1 MIIYSLISHMLLT
14 KLHIPPAGNN
24 IVHRSELFEKLNSG
38 LNRKLILVSAP
49 AGYGK
54 TSLLSDWIKQNK
66 IPVAWL
72 SLDNGDNDPAVF
84 LNYIISGI
92 HSIHSDFGQSALQLI
107 TSPSSPSV
115 ESIASLLINEILNI
129 NLNFLLVLDDF
140 HLINSSEVSNL
151 VSYFL
156 EHIPGNIHIVILTRS
171 DPALSVSRL
180 RSQNQLVELRSS
192 DLSFSAND
200 ISILFNKK
208 LKLGLSVDDVY
219 SLETKTEG
227 WIAGLQLTA
236 LSMQGREDISEFI
249 RDFKGDNRYIMDYL
263 IEEVLKMQSDE
274 TKEFLLQTSIL
285 DQLSAPLCNAV
296 LNRND
301 SQLILETLEKN
312 NMFLI
317 PLDNERNWYRYH
329 HLFAELLRQRLH
341 LRDKVAID
349 ELHIK
354 ACEWFENINRYELAL
369 EHTLAIKNYKKS
381 IQLLG
386 KVVEDM
392 WQNGK
397 HTAILRY
404 GNMLPDEL
412 IKTNTEFC
420 LYYSWILI
428 SAGQIQ
434 KAEPYLASAELS
446 TKNRFNANNLATA
459 SLQHNKILLGKIAV
473 AYAYLNSHKEHSQ
486 KIFDYCKIAKDN
498 LSEDDPFWF
507 SWAWFSYGIAWFS
520 KGDLLESNNAFNYA
534 FEYGKNS
541 GNIYLISTIAIRMAE
556 NEQQL
561 GHYKSAYKKCSDLL
575 SLMKD
580 KGYSEIAKTEW
591 TFAALYF
598 IMGVSQFMWADM
610 DRAYENIK
618 IAYDLSKR
626 GRDIYFKIFIL
637 MVYSIVLKERG
648 DIELKKIIDEMEILV
663 KQNDIPPFLSSSY
676 IGWKIYLCIENNQ
689 IDEANKMIS
698 EYGLDLGKKITHAN
712 EGAYS
717 SYARLLLAQNK
728 LDKAELLLS
737 ELYALADDNRAIEK
751 IIELKISYAFLFK
764 LRGNQGKAIA
774 ILIEAMEFA
783 SDENL
788 LYYFVNEHDRIKDL
802 IKEAFKV
809 LAATETNI
817 PAKFVD
823 SLKLAIERK
832 EKLNKMNFGIDLS
845 ARELDTL
852 KLIEDLSNQEIAD
865 KLFISLNTVKTH
877 LKNIYLKLEV
887 DNRTKAVA
895 KARDLGIV

>member
-1 MIIYSLISHMLLT
+1 MLLT
-14 KLHIPPAGNN
+14 KLHIPPVNQN
-24 IVHRSELFEKLNSG
+24 IVFRPKLYDKLNIG
-38 LNRKLILVSAP
+38 LTRKLILISAP
-49 AGYGK
+49 AGFGK
-54 TSLLSDWIKQNK
+54 TTLLSDWINQQN
-66 IPVAWL
+66 IQTAWF
-72 SLDNGDNDPAVF
+72 SIDKADNDPSEF

-92 HSIHSDFGQSALQLI
+92 QNIHKEFGQSALKLLN
-107 TSPSSPSV
+107 SPNKPSV
-115 ESIASLLINEILNI
+115 ESIVSLLINEILDI
-129 NLNFLLVLDDF
+129 NQNFLLVLDDF
-140 HLINSSEVSNL
+140 HLITSSEVLKS
-151 VSYFL
+151 VSYLL

-171 DPALSVSRL
+171 DPVLSVSRL

-208 LKLGLSVDDVY
+208 LKLGLTVDDIY

-227 WIAGLQLTA
+227 WIARLQLTA

-263 IEEVLKMQSDE
+263 IEEVLKIQSDE

-296 LNRND
+296 LNRKD

-317 PLDNERNWYRYH
+317 PLDSERNWYRYH

-354 ACEWFENINRYELAL
+354 ACEWFENISRYELAL

-397 HTAILRY
+397 HAAILKY
-404 GNMLPDEL
+404 GEMLPDEL
-412 IKTNTEFC
+412 IKMNPDFC
-420 LYYSWILI
+420 LYYAWILI
-428 SAGQIQ
+428 AAGKIQ
-434 KAEPYLASAELS
+434 NAEPFLVSAENIIEKLINNDS
-446 TKNRFNANNLATA
+446 SKEAN
-459 SLQHNKILLGKIAV
+459 QYNKKLLGKIAV
-473 AYAYLNSHKEHSQ
+473 AFAYLNSHKEHSQ
-486 KIFDYCKIAKDN
+486 KIFDYCKTAKEN

-507 SWAWFSYGIAWFS
+507 SWAWFSFGIAWFS
-520 KGDLLESNNAFNYA
+520 KGDLLESNKAFNNA
-534 FEYGKNS
+534 FEYGKKS

-575 SLMKD
+575 SLMND

-598 IMGVSQFMWADM
+598 IMGVSQFMWADL
-610 DRAYENIK
+610 DGAYANIK
-618 IAYDLSKR
+618 IAYDLAKIGS
-626 GRDIYFKIFIL
+626 DIYLKIFIL
-637 MVYSIVLKERG
+637 MVRSIILKERG
-648 DIELKKIIDEMEILV
+648 DSELKKIIEEMDFML
-663 KQNDIPPFLSSSY
+663 KQNDVPPFLTSSY

-689 IDEANKMIS
+689 LDEANKMIS
-698 EYGLDLGKKITHAN
+698 EYGLEPGKKITHAN

-728 LDKAELLLS
+728 LNEAELLLS
-737 ELYALADDNRAIEK
+737 ELYALADENKAIEK
-751 IIELKISYAFLFK
+751 IIELKISYAVLFK
-764 LRGNQGKAIA
+764 LRGNQEKAIV

-783 SDENL
+783 SEENL

-802 IKEAFKV
+802 MKEAFKM
-809 LAATETNI
+809 LASTKNNI

-832 EKLNKMNFGIDLS
+832 EKLKKMNFGIDLS

-877 LKNIYLKLEV
+877 LKNIYIKLEV
-887 DNRTKAVA
+887 DNRAKAVA